1 MGVVRRLEASELAAR
16 IDHTNLNP
24 DATVRDIERLC
35 AEARDHGFRAVVVN
49 PIWVPHA
56 VKFLKGM
63 EIRVCATINV
73 PMGGSTTL
81 AKVVEIR
88 NLRAMGCDEVD
99 FMVNV
104 GYLKSGML
112 EEFRRDVEEQV
123 RAAEGMVTKAIL
135 ETAVLTEQ
143 EVVLGARLCE
153 EAGVDYVKNSTGW
166 GKGGPATVEI
176 IRLLRSSVSPR
187 VRVKASGG
195 IRDAATA
202 LALIEAGADLIGT
215 SRGVEIVKGLA
226 SMTAER
232 NASSARPK

>member
-1 MGVVRRLEASELAAR
+1 MDVRELAAR

-24 DATVRDIERLC
+24 DATIRDIERLC
-35 AEARDHGFRAVVVN
+35 EEAKQYGFRAVVVN

-56 VKFLKGM
+56 VRLLRGT
-63 EIRVCATINV
+63 EVRVCAAINF
-73 PMGGSTTL
+73 PIGGSTTL

-88 NLRAMGCDEVD
+88 NLKAMGCDDVD

-123 RAAEGMVTKAIL
+123 RAADGMVTKAIL
-135 ETAVLTEQ
+135 ETAVLTED
-143 EVVLGARLCE
+143 ETVLAARICE

-166 GKGGPATVEI
+166 GKGGPATVEV
-176 IRLLRSSVSPR
+176 IRLLRRSVSPK

-195 IRDAATA
+195 IRDAKTA

-215 SRGVEIVKGLA
+215 SRGVEIVRGMETQEKGGGY
-226 SMTAER
+226 
-232 NASSARPK
+232 